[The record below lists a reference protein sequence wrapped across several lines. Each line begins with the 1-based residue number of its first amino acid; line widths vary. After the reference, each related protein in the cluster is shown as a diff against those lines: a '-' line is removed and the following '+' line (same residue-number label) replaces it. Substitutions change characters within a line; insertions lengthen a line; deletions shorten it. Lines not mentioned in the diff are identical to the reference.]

1 MLPLL
6 FSPPNKTVNAT
17 KFPPN
22 SWPQHRKTGPT
33 PKNFHS
39 VVDLFFQQKYSTP
52 TKSNTSAIF
61 QLKTKKPKTITNATI
76 QRNTFFPPQELLP
89 IIYVELISSS
99 NSTTETLEVP
109 SKLALSPF

>member
-1 MLPLL
+1 MIICEQLLGSYFCLLFAVIMLHIFDAQCRRKKIRLFYIRKLHINYTAMLPLI

-39 VVDLFFQQKYSTP
+39 KIGMNRDQNTYFFY
-52 TKSNTSAIF
+52 
-61 QLKTKKPKTITNATI
+61 
-76 QRNTFFPPQELLP
+76 RR
-89 IIYVELISSS
+89 
-99 NSTTETLEVP
+99 
-109 SKLALSPF
+109 